1 MAEKEVAGCKL
12 STWAKVINMGLG
24 VLMVIYSVFTFFSI
38 ALDIFDAS
46 PVIIVTFKCYEM

>member
-1 MAEKEVAGCKL
+1 MAEKEVAGCKM

-24 VLMVIYSVFTFFSI
+24 VLMVIYSIFTFFSV

-46 PVIIVTFKCYEM
+46 PVIIITFKCYEM